1 MKTRWKIL
9 VIVAFG
15 CASAAFA
22 ASPASAATSANGAA
36 PAGYHLVTVK
46 SDGFTIAVPDTWLAM
61 NPKSKVFAAALK
73 TVAAKNPRIRDALQA
88 EVASMGSNTQFVAI
102 DASGS
107 DFSSNL
113 SVSRLPVDKSALAD
127 LDALKTAFVQGL
139 PKGAQSTVEARHTM
153 VDGLSAAE
161 VTARMNLVALSGQSA
176 MVYAASY
183 FVPSG
188 SGVLQFAFGSSDPVA
203 QDTTV
208 QTMLASLRIA
218 GAPGVLSAASAARY
232 VSAVCSAVNTWDD
245 KTGIDVSKQLED
257 LGSGRA
263 SSTSVRDRVER
274 IYAGEAAATDHLLSS
289 TKSLAPKP
297 VSNVATKYVQ
307 NLERARDAYRRAQQD
322 VAKAPKASSAAL
334 AKSLRAIDAKLTDA
348 TSNLGDPIETLNA
361 NSTLAHAVQS
371 EASRA
376 PVLDAWRPPTTSG
389 LKVGVCATNDES
401 EISCSEPHTDEVSLV
416 TSYPAG
422 PTAPW
427 PGNDVMSAFADS
439 TCSQAFTNYMGRS
452 PQDSTRFNYGWFNPN
467 SGSDWNS
474 GDREVVCTVE
484 MADQSK
490 STGSAK
496 GVAG

>member
-1 MKTRWKIL
+1 MKTRWNIL
-9 VIVAFG
+9 VVVAL
-15 CASAAFA
+15 ASAMTVLAGL
-22 ASPASAATSANGAA
+22 PAGATSASGAA

-46 SDGFTIAVPDTWLAM
+46 KDGFTIAVPDTWLALD
-61 NPKSKVFAAALK
+61 PKSKVFAAALK
-73 TVAAKNPRIRDALQA
+73 KVAAKNPRIRDALPA
-88 EVASMGSNTQFVAI
+88 VLASMGSNTQLMAI
-102 DASGS
+102 DASGG
-107 DFSSNL
+107 DLSSNL
-113 SVSRLPVDKSALAD
+113 TVSLLPVDKSELAD
-127 LDALKTAFVQGL
+127 LEGLKSAFAQGL
-139 PKGAQSTVEARHTM
+139 PKGVQSTVEARHTTL
-153 VDGLSAAE
+153 DGLSAAE
-161 VTARMNLVALSGQSA
+161 ATGRMSLVALSGQTVT
-176 MVYAASY
+176 VYAASY
-183 FVPSG
+183 FVASG
-188 SGVLQFAFGSSDPVA
+188 SRVLQFAFGSSEPEA
-203 QDTTV
+203 QDATV

-232 VSAVCSAVNTWDD
+232 VGTLCSAVNAWDD
-245 KTGIDVSKQLED
+245 KTGIDISKQLED

-263 SSTSVRDRVER
+263 SLSSVRDRIDR
-274 IYAGEAAATDHLLSS
+274 IYANEAAATDHLLSS
-289 TKSLAPKP
+289 TKSVAPKAA
-297 VSNVATKYVQ
+297 SKVATKYVQ
-307 NLERARDAYRRAQQD
+307 NLERARDAYRTAQQD
-322 VAKAPKASSAAL
+322 AAKAPTANGASL

-371 EASRA
+371 EASCA

-389 LKVGVCATNDES
+389 LKVGDCATNDES
-401 EISCSEPHTDEVSLV
+401 ETSCSKPHTDEVSLV

-439 TCSQAFTNYMGRS
+439 TCGKAFTSYMGRI

-467 SGSDWNS
+467 SGSDWNG